1 MSLIVVCAPTSLF
14 CLGKGLEKFKYKSN
28 ELFSFCILIYFDEI
42 YLILCKDTNCFKYF
56 ASLIIIL
63 FTLFI
68 TIFFF

>member
-1 MSLIVVCAPTSLF
+1 MSSIVVCAPTSLF

-56 ASLIIIL
+56 ASLINYSFYL
-63 FTLFI
+63 LL
-68 TIFFF
+68 IFF